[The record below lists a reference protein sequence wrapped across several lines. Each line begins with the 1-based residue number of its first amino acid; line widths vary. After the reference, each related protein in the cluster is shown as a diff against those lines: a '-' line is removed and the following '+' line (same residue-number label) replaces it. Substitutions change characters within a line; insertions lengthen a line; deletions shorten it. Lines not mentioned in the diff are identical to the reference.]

1 MLENPRPLE
10 YANDPRYF
18 NEKYGKILYENL

>member
-1 MLENPRPLE
+1 MLENPKTLD

-18 NEKYGKILYENL
+18 NEKYEKILNENI